1 LETSRQFS
9 SWNTDPDI
17 VYVTT
22 SARQLL
28 TNFELSYS
36 FLMAES
42 DVFNVTLPAFTI
54 YMGKYSSMKT
64 TYQDVSGNLGT
75 SLAYVYPLTQS
86 CRYSIRQTLTLIA
99 YQANPF
105 LGSHPKN
112 QTVISN

>member
-1 LETSRQFS
+1 
-9 SWNTDPDI
+9 
-17 VYVTT
+17 
-22 SARQLL
+22 
-28 TNFELSYS
+28 
-36 FLMAES
+36 MAES

-112 QTVISN
+112 QTVISNQTLYVSYRDNYGYTIPASCVTQIITIVPYY